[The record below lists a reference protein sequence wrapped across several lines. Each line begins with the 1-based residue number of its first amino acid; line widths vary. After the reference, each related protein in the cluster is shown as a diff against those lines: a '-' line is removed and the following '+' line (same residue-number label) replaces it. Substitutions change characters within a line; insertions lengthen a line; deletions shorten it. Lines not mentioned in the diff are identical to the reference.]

1 MKRLTSLII
10 ALGMICS
17 FTACNEKNDSS
28 SIDSTPVAKTE
39 KLMLNAAD
47 IKLGENF
54 KSIRCISRDPIGG
67 NIMTFGELKS
77 GGYAGFISNNSF
89 GDYSQFRFALQ
100 EDEILHNAALLTGG
114 RKAVLT
120 TLDGETMIYVYDREG
135 NIQKTLNCGEVI
147 TSDRFAKIYNC
158 NDGFIINDD
167 NRILTIVSLDG
178 EILGTIDLT
187 PYHVHGVSL
196 DSEGIPTVVY
206 SGENTTYTAQ
216 IEKTELVN
224 KQECSALTDTAYTM
238 TAGFGEYRLAAMF
251 NGMLYCLKDNRW
263 IEICDFTDNDF
274 NAITIYSLT
283 MTGEKEFAV
292 VMSEAN
298 GSTMKLLTEADIFAL
313 ESKTVIRVANLVSGN
328 LVNAPARAYNSAKPD
343 SPYRVEIKDYGNAN
357 SLYDDRITE
366 LHQDIL
372 SGNAPDVIT
381 FNSDITPGSFGARE
395 SIFVDLYTL
404 LDKDAELKRE
414 DFLDGYL
421 EGLAFNGKLLQISPS
436 FSFKTMVVKDKF
448 LDGLTSWNYDQFA
461 ERIKAL
467 PEGMRINPWVE
478 QKMNFNFL
486 YLVDYSEFVD
496 YENAVCNFED
506 EGFIKIMKVVRDN
519 HIGLTLEE
527 FDSWMNES
535 GGFGE
540 VYNEAQYMN
549 DKSMIYDMDLGGW
562 FSLRQTLHARFNEP
576 ATLVGYPSE
585 NGNGSFVQPSE
596 CMGIMANSPC
606 IEGAWDFIKTV
617 YFSEEYYS
625 NNNGVYGGYLYP
637 AVEEYYIKQLEEQKD
652 ATYTDENGETIRGD
666 KLWIGPDM
674 DDVVTY
680 YEFTDEECE
689 RYDKIVRE
697 AVNDVRQGD
706 TVIYNIILEETMP
719 FFEGEYS
726 AEKAAEI
733 IQNRVS
739 IYLSERYG

>member
-1 MKRLTSLII
+1 MKRLIALTM
-10 ALGMICS
+10 ALGMILSC
-17 FTACNEKNDSS
+17 TACAEKN
-28 SIDSTPVAKTE
+28 TE
-39 KLMLNAAD
+39 NSGNSAPLAETQKLILNAAD
-47 IKLGENF
+47 IRLADNF
-54 KSIRCISRDPIGG
+54 KSIKCLSRDPLGG
-67 NIMTFGELKS
+67 NILTFGELKS
-77 GGYAGFISNNSF
+77 GGYAGFSSKNDF
-89 GDYSQFRFALQ
+89 GDYTQFRFTPQ
-100 EDEILHNAALLTGG
+100 EGEFICNAALLTGG

-120 TLDGETMIYVYDREG
+120 TLDGETLIYVFDRDG
-135 NIQKTLNCGEVI
+135 NIQKNLNCGEI
-147 TSDRFAKIYNC
+147 LTKDRFSNIYNC
-158 NDGFIINDD
+158 KDGFIIND
-167 NRILTIVSLDG
+167 NNSILTIVSLDG

-187 PYHVHGVSL
+187 PYFVHGVSL

-206 SGENTTYTAQ
+206 SGEDTTYTAQ
-216 IEKTELVN
+216 IEAAELVN
-224 KQECSALTDTAYTM
+224 KQECSPLTDTAYTM

-251 NGMLYCLKDNRW
+251 NGMLYCLKENQW
-263 IEICDFTDNDF
+263 IEICDFIDNDF
-274 NAITIYSLT
+274 NSTSIYSLT

-292 VMSEAN
+292 AMTDAK
-298 GSTMKLLTEADIFAL
+298 GSTMKLLTEADISVL
-313 ESKTVIRVANLVSGN
+313 ESKTVIRVANLVAGDS
-328 LVNAPARAYNSAKPD
+328 VNSPARAYNSAKPD
-343 SPYRVEIKDYGNAN
+343 SPYRVEVKDYGNAY
-357 SLYDDRITE
+357 SLYDDRITN

-381 FNSDITPGSFGARE
+381 FNSEITPGSFGARE

-404 LDKDAELKRE
+404 LDKDTELNRE

-421 EGLAFNGKLLQISPS
+421 EGLDFNGKLLQISPC
-436 FSFKTMVVKDKF
+436 FTFKTMVVKDKF

-461 ERIKAL
+461 EKINAL
-467 PEGMRINPWVE
+467 PEEMRINAWSNN
-478 QKMNFNFL
+478 KMNHNFL
-486 YLVDYSEFVD
+486 QLVDYSEFVD
-496 YENAVCNFED
+496 YENALCDFEN
-506 EGFIKIMKVVRDN
+506 EGFIKALNIVRNN
-519 HIGLTLEE
+519 HIGLNSAE

-535 GGFGE
+535 GGFD
-540 VYNEAQYMN
+540 VYNQGQYIN
-549 DKSMIYDMDLGGW
+549 DESMIYEMDLGGW

-666 KLWIGPDM
+666 MLWIGPEP
-674 DDVVTY
+674 DDTITY

-689 RYDKIVRE
+689 KYDKIVRE
-697 AVNDVRQGD
+697 AAKDVRQGD
-706 TVIYNIILEETMP
+706 NVIYNIIREETMP
-719 FFEGEYS
+719 FFEGEYT
-726 AEKAAEI
+726 AEKTAEI

-739 IYLSERYG
+739 IYLSEKYG

>member
-1 MKRLTSLII
+1 MKRLIALTM
-10 ALGMICS
+10 ALGMICGC
-17 FTACNEKNDSS
+17 TACGEKPKENSENS
-28 SIDSTPVAKTE
+28 APLAETQ

-47 IKLGENF
+47 IEMGDNF
-54 KSIRCISRDPIGG
+54 KSIRCLSRDPLGG
-67 NIMTFGELKS
+67 NILTFGELKS
-77 GGYAGFISNNSF
+77 GDFAGFVSNNSF
-89 GDYSQFRFALQ
+89 GDYTQFRFTPQ
-100 EDEILHNAALLTGG
+100 EGEFICNAALLTGG

-120 TLDGETMIYVYDREG
+120 TLDGETMVYIYDREG
-135 NIQKTLNCGEVI
+135 NMQKNLNCGEI
-147 TSDRFAKIYNC
+147 LTSERFGKIYNC
-158 NDGFIINDD
+158 NDEIIINDD

-206 SGENTTYTAQ
+206 SGEDTTYTAQ
-216 IEKTELVN
+216 IEGTELVN
-224 KQECSALTDTAYTM
+224 KQKCSALTDTAYTM

-251 NGMLYCLKDNRW
+251 NGMLYGLKDNSW
-263 IEICDFTDNDF
+263 IKLCDFIDNDF
-274 NAITIYSLT
+274 NSISIYSLT
-283 MTGEKEFAV
+283 MTGENEFAAA
-292 VMSEAN
+292 MSEAN
-298 GSTMKLLTEADIFAL
+298 GSTMKLLTEADISAL
-313 ESKTVIRVANLVSGN
+313 ESKTVIRVANLVSGD
-328 LVNAPARAYNSAKPD
+328 LVNAPAKAYNSAKPD
-343 SPYRVEIKDYGNAN
+343 SPYRVEVKDYGNAY
-357 SLYDDRITE
+357 SLYDDRITN

-381 FNSDITPGSFGARE
+381 FNSEITPGSFGARE

-404 LDKDAELKRE
+404 LDKDTELKRE

-421 EGLAFNGKLLQISPS
+421 EGLDFNGKLLQISPS

-467 PEGMRINPWVE
+467 PEGMRINTWANME
-478 QKMNFNFL
+478 MNYNFL
-486 YLVDYSEFVD
+486 QLVDYSEFVD

-506 EGFIKIMKVVRDN
+506 AGFIKAMNIIRDN

-527 FDSWMNES
+527 FDSWINES
-535 GGFGE
+535 GGFD
-540 VYNEAQYMN
+540 VYNQGQYIN
-549 DKSMIYDMDLGGW
+549 DESMIYDMDLGGW
-562 FSLRQTLHARFNEP
+562 YTLRQALHAQFNEP
-576 ATLVGYPSE
+576 ATLVGYPNE
-585 NGNGSFVQPSE
+585 NGNGSFVLPSN

-617 YFSEEYYS
+617 YFSEGYYTDT
-625 NNNGVYGGYLYP
+625 NGVYGGWQYP
-637 AVEEYYIKQLEEQKD
+637 TVEEYYVKQLEEQKN
-652 ATYTDENGETIRGD
+652 ATYTEENGETFRGD

-674 DDVVTY
+674 EDVVTY

-689 RYDKIVRE
+689 KYDKIVRE
-697 AVNDVRQGD
+697 AAKDVRQGD
-706 TVIYNIILEETMP
+706 NVIYNIIREETMP
-719 FFEGEYS
+719 FFEGECT
-726 AEKAAEI
+726 AERATQN